1 MNKEIDIKDKIFEIF
16 ISEDEISSIV
26 HSMANQINNSGV
38 KDPLFIAVLNGSF
51 LFAADIMRKI
61 NIPNCE
67 ISFIKLSSYLGTEN
81 TGKVNELIGLGKN
94 IRNRNIVILEDI
106 IDTGAQNTI
115 DIEVGCITSGIAAD
129 ICANYTDGT
138 YSDWFLPSKD
148 ELNLMHAVYS
158 NGNVANLNSNYY
170 WSSTEVDG
178 DYAWSQSFTSGVQ
191 YSLIKNYTFYV
202 RAVRAF

>member
-67 ISFIKLSSYLGTEN
+67 ISFIKLSSYLGTES
-81 TGKVNELIGLGKN
+81 TGEVNELIGLGQDIK
-94 IRNRNIVILEDI
+94 NRNIVILEDI
-106 IDTGAQNTI
+106 IDTGITLEKIILLLEKEEVNDIKVATLLFKPEAYKK
-115 DIEVGCITSGIAAD
+115 DIEIDFIGKSIPNDFVVGYGLDYDEIGR
-129 ICANYTDGT
+129 N
-138 YSDWFLPSKD
+138 LPHIYKLK
-148 ELNLMHAVYS
+148 E
-158 NGNVANLNSNYY
+158 
-170 WSSTEVDG
+170 
-178 DYAWSQSFTSGVQ
+178 
-191 YSLIKNYTFYV
+191 
-202 RAVRAF
+202 